1 MNRTGMFTS
10 IKDGMTTGSANRIK
24 AMAGCSRKSTS
35 PTSTLAPCASGG
47 IFFKMAS
54 LRALLTS
61 SVEAE
66 EYVSSLMST
75 VWTSLVRSLRSASPF
90 LKPFSVK
97 LILRFSASCRFYRKR
112 IFVYIF
118 GKVKVFFYCVKPRV
132 FTFFTLSKNYN

>member
-1 MNRTGMFTS
+1 MFTS
-10 IKDGMTTGSANRIK
+10 IKDGRTTGSANRIK

-61 SVEAE
+61 SVE

-75 VWTSLVRSLRSASPF
+75 VWTSVVRSLRSASPF

-97 LILRFSASCRFYRKR
+97 LILRFSASCRFYRKS
-112 IFVYIF
+112 IFVYIYSKF
-118 GKVKVFFYCVKPRV
+118 KLNVFSIASLIPHYLRTTTSVQE
-132 FTFFTLSKNYN
+132 